1 MQPPQGYGPPPMPAQ
16 QPQGPPHPQYWP
28 PQQRFQP
35 PPKKSKPGWILGAV
49 GVVTVLFVLLLFAG
63 CSALVNG
70 INEGGNHQEKVR
82 TMMAMADNLPQEDWQ
97 LKGRF
102 DPKVEQGCLSI
113 DIECVR
119 LNAVWSVPHEVTM
132 ADAAARLGLDC
143 SDSAR
148 TYKGCP
154 RKNSTDGITA
164 DLRIYPAED
173 APGTWKVIIDLRAR

>member
-1 MQPPQGYGPPPMPAQ
+1 MPVHRAHGHPYPQYGPPQ
-16 QPQGPPHPQYWP
+16 QQ
-28 PQQRFQP
+28 FQP
-35 PPKKSKPGWILGAV
+35 PPKKSKLKWIPGAV
-49 GVVTVLFVLLLFAG
+49 GVASVLFVLLLFAG
-63 CSALVNG
+63 CFAVANG
-70 INEGGNHQEKVR
+70 INEGGNHQEKAR
-82 TMMAMADNLPQEDWQ
+82 TMMAMADNLPEEDWQ
-97 LKGRF
+97 LLGRF

-119 LNAVWSVPHEVTM
+119 LSATWRVPHEVTM
-132 ADAAARLGLDC
+132 KDAASRLGLDC

-173 APGTWKVIIDLRAR
+173 APGTWQVTIDLRAK

>member
-1 MQPPQGYGPPPMPAQ
+1 M
-16 QPQGPPHPQYWP
+16 
-28 PQQRFQP
+28 
-35 PPKKSKPGWILGAV
+35 
-49 GVVTVLFVLLLFAG
+49 
-63 CSALVNG
+63 VNG
-70 INEGGNHQEKVR
+70 INGGGDHQEKAR
-82 TMMAMADNLPQEDWQ
+82 TMMAMADTLPEEDWQ
-97 LKGRF
+97 LKVRV

-132 ADAAARLGLDC
+132 EDAAARLGLDC
-143 SDSAR
+143 SDAAM

-173 APGTWKVIIDLRAR
+173 APGTWKVIIDLRAK